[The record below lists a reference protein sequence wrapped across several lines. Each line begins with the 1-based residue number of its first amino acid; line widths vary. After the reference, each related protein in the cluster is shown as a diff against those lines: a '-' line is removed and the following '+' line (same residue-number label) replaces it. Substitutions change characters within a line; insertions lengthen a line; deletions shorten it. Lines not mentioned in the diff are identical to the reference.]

1 MNKSSTILKQIK
13 EIKISLRD
21 TILFSLLSVIIIVIM
36 IIMPYYVSGNLVG
49 FSINYNSLQVRQ
61 LAPEDVFVKRSFE
74 YVDQI
79 ATQEKKESALEKIYP
94 IFTYDVSKT
103 YEIIN
108 KIESFRNGIDN
119 NENSTIINNLT
130 SLSNNEKELFLKS
143 YTELTTY
150 QKQLLSTW
158 VYEIT
163 REIIQF
169 GYFNNSDLN
178 SLEDLNHTKLTIQ
191 GAYDNEINLDDMD
204 LSHTHEI
211 DDLVSSRNIE
221 ETISSKI
228 RISNIYKE
236 LPINILYLSI
246 EGLIESNVYY
256 DELLSEKAQIDAIEN
271 VEDVIVY
278 IQEGTKILSKDS
290 IISESDL
297 ELLYQVEQNN
307 AIFSNV
313 QILARI
319 ILILVITIFSFYYLY
334 SRLEYTFRRNQFT
347 YIYLILMSLSV
358 LFSLFIAKFYS
369 DSSFMIISPFLPVL
383 FGTLFIRNT
392 TSKKRFG
399 FLFTIQ
405 YSLYAILFPGT
416 SFFTFFYLTVIGV
429 SFLYIIQYE
438 SDRISRI
445 ISNFKACLISIAM
458 TFITYALQGYP
469 FSDMYI
475 STLVVLINIL
485 LCIVLERLFLPFIDN
500 RLNIPTIFRLE
511 ELSRNDNKL
520 LTRLKLTAQGT
531 YTHSVNVSELAF
543 DAANAIGAN
552 ANLCKVAALYHDVGK
567 IEHPEYFT
575 ENQDEGTNKHDE
587 LTPSMSGSIIRS
599 HVKLGADLC
608 KDEGL
613 PKELIDIISEH
624 HGNDVIQYF
633 YNEAVKDS
641 ENSEYNRVEKLDY
654 TYNGNPPRS
663 KESAIVMI
671 ADSVEAAAKSQNVSA
686 QKVGRLIS
694 NIVRGKLDRDQ
705 LIDSHLD
712 LTELRTIEKSLEQ
725 SLVGKLH
732 TRIKYQND
740 ADN

>member
-1 MNKSSTILKQIK
+1 MNEKITIIKQIK
-13 EIKISLRD
+13 NLNIKMKD
-21 TILFSLLSVIIIVIM
+21 FILFSLLLLIIILTM

-49 FSINYNSLQVRQ
+49 STINYNTLQVKQ
-61 LAPEDVFVKRSFE
+61 LAPEDLFVKRSFE

-79 ATQEKKESALEKIYP
+79 ATQEKIDSVLEKIYP
-94 IFTYDVSKT
+94 IFTYDISKSF
-103 YEIIN
+103 EIVN
-108 KIESFRNGIDN
+108 KIEDFSN
-119 NENSTIINNLT
+119 NIESDEISKIINNLT
-130 SLSNNEKELFLKS
+130 SLSNNEKELFIKS
-143 YTELTTY
+143 YNELTKY

-158 VYEIT
+158 VFEISK
-163 REIIQF
+163 EIIQLGF
-169 GYFNNSDLN
+169 FDYEELDN
-178 SLEDLNHTKLTIQ
+178 LESMQQTKLTLI
-191 GAYDNEINLDDMD
+191 GAYDNNLNLGNIS

-211 DDLVSSRNIE
+211 KDLISLRNLE
-221 ETISSKI
+221 DYISSKI
-228 RISNIYKE
+228 RVSNIYEK
-236 LPINILYLSI
+236 LPINILYLSV
-246 EGLIESNVYY
+246 EGLLESNAYY
-256 DELLSEKAQIDAIEN
+256 DQLLSEKAKEDAISS
-271 VEDVIVY
+271 VEDVTVY

-297 ELLYQVEQNN
+297 ELLYQVDINN
-307 AIFSNV
+307 AIFSPI
-313 QILARI
+313 QIFARI
-319 ILILVITIFSFYYLY
+319 ILILFITIFSFFYLY
-334 SRLEYTFRRNQFT
+334 LKLEYTFRRNQFT
-347 YIYLILMSLSV
+347 YIYLVLMCTTIVIS
-358 LFSLFIAKFYS
+358 FFIAKFYS
-369 DSSFMIISPFLPVL
+369 NSNFMIIYPFLPVL
-383 FGTLFIRNT
+383 FGTLFMRNT
-392 TSKKRFG
+392 TNKKEFG
-399 FLFTIQ
+399 ILFTIQ

-416 SFFTFFYLTVIGV
+416 SFFTFFYLTTIGI
-429 SFLYIIQYE
+429 SFLYMVQYE
-438 SDRISRI
+438 NDRITRI
-445 ISNFKACLISIAM
+445 ISNFKACLIAIVM
-458 TFITYALQGYP
+458 TFITYAIQGYP

-475 STLVVLINIL
+475 STFVVLINIL

-500 RLNIPTIFRLE
+500 KLNIPTIFRLE

-531 YTHSVNVSELAF
+531 YTHSVNVSELAY
-543 DAANAIGAN
+543 DAAKAIGVN

-575 ENQDEGTNKHDE
+575 ENQEDGINKHDE

-599 HVKLGADLC
+599 HVKLGVDLC
-608 KDEGL
+608 KEEGL

-641 ENSEYNRVEKLDY
+641 ENNESNRVEKLDY
-654 TYNGNPPRS
+654 TYNGNPPMS

-671 ADSVEAAAKSQNVSA
+671 ADSVEAASKSQQPSA

-712 LTELRTIEKSLEQ
+712 LTELRLIEKSLEQ

-740 ADN
+740 RDN